1 MEDDANDL
9 PTRTI
14 IPTDT
19 DTVMDDGMDGEGG
32 RVKRIDN
39 TAPALHDD
47 DDDDDDVSLS
57 TATNTRMISRS
68 TWRSIDEYVSV
79 EFQLSHL
86 GRKAPKHP
94 CQRDATMA
102 TLGSSLKNASIG
114 TDDNELAAVAL
125 NRVISK
131 EDFSRFKVIGQF
143 NLGFIIGLLDGYDLF
158 IIDQHAAD
166 EKYNFETLQ
175 ATTRLDGQKLIR

>member
-1 MEDDANDL
+1 MDEENDNDGGGAKRMDSAVPAMHDNGGDDND
-9 PTRTI
+9 
-14 IPTDT
+14 DT
-19 DTVMDDGMDGEGG
+19 
-32 RVKRIDN
+32 
-39 TAPALHDD
+39 
-47 DDDDDDVSLS
+47 SLS
-57 TATNTRMISRS
+57 TATNTKMVSRS
-68 TWRSIDEYVSV
+68 TWRSIDENVSV
-79 EFQLSHL
+79 DFQLSHL
-86 GRKAPKHP
+86 GRKAPKRP
-94 CQRDATMA
+94 CQQDATMA
-102 TLGSSLKNASIG
+102 TLESSLKNASIG

-131 EDFSRFKVIGQF
+131 EDFSRFQVIGQF